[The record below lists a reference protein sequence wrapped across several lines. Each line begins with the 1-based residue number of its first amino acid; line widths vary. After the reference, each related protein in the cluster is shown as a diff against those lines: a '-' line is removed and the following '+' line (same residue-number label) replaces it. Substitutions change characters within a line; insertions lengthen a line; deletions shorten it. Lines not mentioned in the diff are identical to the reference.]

1 MGLAKFFSMVI
12 KISISLIILYF
23 LLGVD
28 HHINNV
34 LSNELVSRGKEV
46 DTLKNPTKDTIQIET
61 VTVNRQV
68 VTPEQKFNQKK
79 EEYRLIYFWGDTK
92 DMLSISN
99 GLALNV
105 NKLYNKFSKQGRN
118 ARRLQR
124 VFEREYL
131 QDIVL
136 EKWLPLTEEYTDLQ
150 HDSLTIF
157 RVYYQPNIN
166 WIRDFDEYERI
177 AYIVTS
183 LKNYRDSADYIHQMM
198 LIP

>member
-1 MGLAKFFSMVI
+1 M
-12 KISISLIILYF
+12 
-23 LLGVD
+23 
-28 HHINNV
+28 
-34 LSNELVSRGKEV
+34 VSRGKEV

>member
-68 VTPEQKFNQKK
+68 LTPEQKFNQKK

>member
-1 MGLAKFFSMVI
+1 MVI

-68 VTPEQKFNQKK
+68 LTPEQKFNQKK

>member
-1 MGLAKFFSMVI
+1 MVI

>member
-1 MGLAKFFSMVI
+1 LGLAKFFSMVI